1 MKKFLT
7 ILLTLLFSSAMLHLT
22 VALHYCGGKI
32 SDTKI
37 SVTGKMASCG
47 MHHEMD
53 LSLVTSVS
61 SGCCDDETMIYSV
74 DNDYAPS
81 ALKSIKTL
89 QNGSVQFYT
98 GLNSLNNLNPIFN
111 TSLNYSDTGPP
122 VFSCPG
128 SVSLAW
134 ICTYRI

>member
-7 ILLTLLFSSAMLHLT
+7 ILVALLFSSAILHLT

-47 MHHEMD
+47 MQHEMD

-61 SGCCDDETMIYSV
+61 SRCCDDETLIYSV

-81 ALKSIKTL
+81 ALKTIKAF
-89 QNGSVQFYT
+89 QNGSVQFFT
-98 GLNSLNNLNPIFN
+98 GLNSLNNPIFS

-122 VFSCPG
+122 VFSSPS
-128 SVSLAW
+128 SVSLTR